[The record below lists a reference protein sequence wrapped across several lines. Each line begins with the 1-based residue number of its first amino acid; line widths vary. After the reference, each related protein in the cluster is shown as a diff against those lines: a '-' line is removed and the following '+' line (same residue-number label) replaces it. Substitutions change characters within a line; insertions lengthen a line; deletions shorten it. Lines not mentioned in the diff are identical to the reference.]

1 MFLGLNFFFD
11 LSFFWWDC
19 CRQLLT
25 LEVPILEDVL
35 STMVSD
41 QVISC
46 KIDRPSGIVSFK
58 KAKSADGLLD
68 EWSSDVTNLLGLV
81 EQTCYLIQREQMI
94 FDTKK

>member
-1 MFLGLNFFFD
+1 M
-11 LSFFWWDC
+11 DC